1 MELES
6 LTRSALQETLRQI
19 SRTLPGGYYDIST
32 EKKYLI
38 VVTGGE
44 MGLSQ
49 AVDFA
54 RACVKEKVLVSL
66 VLSPSAIKLLSK
78 SEWSTRTGIVQLIT
92 EQSHASMMELL
103 KEHQE
108 IIVPIL
114 TVNSAAKVAL
124 GITDT
129 LATGLIFHGLLMGK
143 SVLAARESCD
153 PDYLNYFNQ
162 EGNPG
167 AAALKSKL
175 AENQNTLGKMGV
187 KFCTVG
193 QLIDLAKPL
202 KEKKALPQE
211 TGAGNKN
218 FSRPVGPQQNHGG
231 SKVITE
237 EDIVPLE
244 PGTSITIGK
253 NTIITPSA
261 RDLAAERQINFC
273 RQS

>member
-1 MELES
+1 MGNEVKRLELEG
-6 LTRSALQETLRQI
+6 LTRNVLQEALRQI
-19 SRTLPGGYYDIST
+19 TRAFPGGYYDTSPQ
-32 EKKYLI
+32 KKYLI

-54 RACVKEKVLVSL
+54 RACVTEKVTVSL

-78 SEWSTRTGIVQLIT
+78 SEWSTRTGIVQIIT
-92 EQSHASMMELL
+92 EQSHASIMDLL

-114 TVNSAAKVAL
+114 TVNSAAKIAL

-143 SVLAARESCD
+143 PVLAARESCD
-153 PDYLNYFNQ
+153 LDYLNYFMQ

-167 AAALKSKL
+167 AAALKAKL
-175 AENQNTLGKMGV
+175 IENQKALEAMGV
-187 KFCTVG
+187 KFCTVD
-193 QLIDLAKPL
+193 QLVDLAKPL
-202 KEKKALPQE
+202 REKKAVSQQ
-211 TGAGNKN
+211 
-218 FSRPVGPQQNHGG
+218 FSGG
-231 SKVITE
+231 SKVITV

-244 PGTSITIGK
+244 PGTTITIGK